1 MRRIRLSESD
11 LHNVIREAIKSELN
25 MTDSQKQSRRN
36 ARYCDDV
43 DSHYKDPF
51 EPNYSDRIE
60 MEAPF
65 HEHGWAEDKIA
76 SDRRSAHRYKRG
88 RGKNGRRNGRSD
100 ESRIN
105 RIIEQVINEM
115 PSLDTLHAAKHASW
129 NKTKKLGDKYG
140 EYDPR
145 SRRAYDQ
152 YKNICKGYEDQE
164 EKEVG
169 NDGRRQLNRAARNK
183 EIDNG
188 DLKYVSGKGW
198 RRDKNESLDRI
209 VRESIKRALRE
220 SEDEFVPHGYFADSN
235 WGGKEVQ
242 ISDRGDSARFRRNY
256 GEPEDPTDWLEIEYH
271 PDREDFGGYCK
282 TPWGDETLSNYMRY

>member
-11 LHNVIREAIKSELN
+11 LH
-25 MTDSQKQSRRN
+25 
-36 ARYCDDV
+36 
-43 DSHYKDPF
+43 
-51 EPNYSDRIE
+51 
-60 MEAPF
+60 
-65 HEHGWAEDKIA
+65 
-76 SDRRSAHRYKRG
+76 
-88 RGKNGRRNGRSD
+88 
-100 ESRIN
+100 

-209 VRESIKRALRE
+209 VRDARRQLNRSARNKEIDNGDLKYVSGKGWRRGKNESLDRIVRESIKRALRE

-242 ISDRGDSARFRRNY
+242 ISDR
-256 GEPEDPTDWLEIEYH
+256 
-271 PDREDFGGYCK
+271 
-282 TPWGDETLSNYMRY
+282 